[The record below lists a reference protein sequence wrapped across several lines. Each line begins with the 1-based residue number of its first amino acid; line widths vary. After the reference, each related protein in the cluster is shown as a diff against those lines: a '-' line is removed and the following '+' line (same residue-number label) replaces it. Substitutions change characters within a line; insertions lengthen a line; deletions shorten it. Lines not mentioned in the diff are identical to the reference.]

1 MQAELQKLKL
11 TIAYDGSAYHGWQI
25 QPNGITIQETL
36 QQVLATMTGES
47 LTVYGSGRTD
57 AGVHAWGQ
65 VAHIKTGTTIPL
77 NGLWRGLN
85 ALLPDDIVIRSV
97 EAMADDFHARKSAKA
112 KTYLYCLD
120 NGSQPNPLTRLY
132 SWHIRKTLDIAAIS
146 RAADLLQG
154 AHDFLSFKA
163 ADGET
168 VTSVRTINKI
178 RTWKRGNYLFIMI
191 KANGFLKN
199 MVRIIVGTLVEI
211 GAGKRDWQSLATVL
225 AARDRRMAGVTAPSK
240 GLVLRTVYYSSSQPP
255 RIIRTSGT

>member
-25 QPNGITIQETL
+25 QPNGITVQETL
-36 QQVLATMTGES
+36 QQALATMTGES

-65 VAHIKTGTTIPL
+65 VAHINTSTTIPL

-97 EAMADDFHARKSAKA
+97 ETVTADFHARKSAKA
-112 KTYLYCLD
+112 KTYLYCID
-120 NGSQPNPLTRLY
+120 NGPQPNPLTRLY
-132 SWHIRKTLDIAAIS
+132 SWNIRKNLDISTIYK
-146 RAADLLQG
+146 AADLLQG
-154 AHDFLSFKA
+154 THDFISFKA

-168 VTSVRTINKI
+168 ATSVRTINKI
-178 RTWKRGNYLFIMI
+178 RIWKRGSYLFIMI

-211 GAGKRDWQSLATVL
+211 GAGKRDWQSLAAIL
-225 AARDRRMAGVTAPSK
+225 AARDRKMAGITAPGK
-240 GLVLRTVYYSSSQPP
+240 GLMLRTVYY
-255 RIIRTSGT
+255 

>member
-1 MQAELQKLKL
+1 VQAELQKLKL

-25 QPNGITIQETL
+25 QPNGITVQETL
-36 QQVLATMTGES
+36 QQALATMTGES

-65 VAHIKTGTTIPL
+65 VAHINTSTTIPL

-97 EAMADDFHARKSAKA
+97 ETVTADFHARKSAKA
-112 KTYLYCLD
+112 KTYLYCID
-120 NGSQPNPLTRLY
+120 NGPQPNPLTRLY
-132 SWHIRKTLDIAAIS
+132 SWNIRKALDISAIS

-154 AHDFLSFKA
+154 THDFLSFKA

-168 VTSVRTINKI
+168 VTSVRTINNI
-178 RTWKRGNYLFIMI
+178 RVWKRGRYLFIVI

-199 MVRIIVGTLVEI
+199 MVRVIVGTLVEI
-211 GAGKRDWQSLATVL
+211 GAGKREWQSLAAIL
-225 AARDRRMAGVTAPSK
+225 AARDRKMAGITAPGK
-240 GLVLRTVYYSSSQPP
+240 GLVLKRVYY
-255 RIIRTSGT
+255 

>member
-1 MQAELQKLKL
+1 MPAESQKLKL
-11 TIAYDGSAYHGWQI
+11 IIAYDGSAYHGWQI
-25 QPNGITIQETL
+25 QPNGITVQQTL

-65 VAHIKTGTTIPL
+65 AAHIQTTTTIPL
-77 NGLWRGLN
+77 PGLWRGLN
-85 ALLPDDIVIRSV
+85 ALLPDDIVIRSIEPV
-97 EAMADDFHARKSAKA
+97 AADFHARKSARA

-132 SWHIRKTLDIAAIS
+132 SWHIRRPLDISAMS

-154 AHDFLSFKA
+154 SHDFLSFKA

-168 VTSVRTINKI
+168 VTSVRTLYNI
-178 RTWKRGNYLFIMI
+178 RLTKHGQYLLVMV

-199 MVRIIVGTLVEI
+199 MVRVIVGTLVEI
-211 GAGKRDWQSLATVL
+211 GTGKRYWQSMGDIL
-225 AARDRRMAGVTAPSK
+225 AARDRRMAGITAPAK
-240 GLVLRTVYYSSSQPP
+240 GLMLRTVYYSSSLW
-255 RIIRTSGT
+255 

>member
-1 MQAELQKLKL
+1 VQAELQKLKL

-25 QPNGITIQETL
+25 QPNGITVQEAL
-36 QQVLATMTGES
+36 QQALATMTGES

-65 VAHIKTGTTIPL
+65 VAHINTSTTIPL

-97 EAMADDFHARKSAKA
+97 ETVTADFHARKSAKA
-112 KTYLYCLD
+112 KTYLYCID
-120 NGSQPNPLTRLY
+120 NGPQPNPLTRLY
-132 SWHIRKTLDIAAIS
+132 SWNIRKTLDISTIYK
-146 RAADLLQG
+146 AADLLQG
-154 AHDFLSFKA
+154 THDFISFKA

-168 VTSVRTINKI
+168 ATSVRTIKKI
-178 RTWKRGNYLFIMI
+178 RIWKRGSYLFIMI

-211 GAGKRDWQSLATVL
+211 GAGKRDWQSLAAIL
-225 AARDRRMAGVTAPSK
+225 AARDRKMAGITAPGK
-240 GLVLRTVYYSSSQPP
+240 GLMLRTVYY
-255 RIIRTSGT
+255 

>member
-1 MQAELQKLKL
+1 VQAELQKLKL

-25 QPNGITIQETL
+25 QPNGITVQETL
-36 QQVLATMTGES
+36 QQALATMTGES

-65 VAHIKTGTTIPL
+65 VAHINTSTTIPL

-97 EAMADDFHARKSAKA
+97 ETVTADFHARKSAKA
-112 KTYLYCLD
+112 KTYLYCID
-120 NGSQPNPLTRLY
+120 NGPQPNPLTRLY
-132 SWHIRKTLDIAAIS
+132 SWNIRKNLDISTIYK
-146 RAADLLQG
+146 AADLLQG
-154 AHDFLSFKA
+154 THDFISFKA

-168 VTSVRTINKI
+168 ATSVRTIKKI
-178 RTWKRGNYLFIMI
+178 RIWKRGSYLFIMI

-211 GAGKRDWQSLATVL
+211 GAGKRDWQSLAAIL
-225 AARDRRMAGVTAPSK
+225 AARDRKMAGITAPGK
-240 GLVLRTVYYSSSQPP
+240 GLMLRTVYY
-255 RIIRTSGT
+255 

>member
-11 TIAYDGSAYHGWQI
+11 TIAYDGSDYHGWQI
-25 QPNGITIQETL
+25 QPNGITVQETL
-36 QQVLATMTGES
+36 QQALATMTGES

-65 VAHIKTGTTIPL
+65 VAHIKTSTTIPL

-85 ALLPDDIVIRSV
+85 ALLPDDIVIRSL
-97 EAMADDFHARKSAKA
+97 EAVPDEFHARKSAKA

-120 NGSQPNPLTRLY
+120 NGPQPNPLTRLY
-132 SWHIRKTLDIAAIS
+132 SWNIRKTLDISAIS
-146 RAADLLQG
+146 KAADLLQG
-154 AHDFLSFKA
+154 THDFLSFKA

-168 VTSVRTINKI
+168 ATSIRSMNNVRVFMHGRYIYI
-178 RTWKRGNYLFIMI
+178 LL

-211 GAGKRDWQSLATVL
+211 GAGKRDWQSLAAIL
-225 AARDRRMAGVTAPSK
+225 AARDRKMAGITAPGK
-240 GLVLRTVYYSSSQPP
+240 GLVLRTVYY
-255 RIIRTSGT
+255 

>member
-1 MQAELQKLKL
+1 MQAEIQKLKL

-25 QPNGITIQETL
+25 QPNGITVQETL
-36 QQVLATMTGES
+36 QKAIATMTGVPH
-47 LTVYGSGRTD
+47 TVYGSGRTD

-65 VAHIKTGTTIPL
+65 VAHINTCTTIPL

-85 ALLPDDIVIRSV
+85 ALLPDDIVIRFIETVSG
-97 EAMADDFHARKSAKA
+97 DFHARKSAKT

-120 NGSQPNPLTRLY
+120 NGPQPNPLTRLY
-132 SWHIRKTLDIAAIS
+132 SWHVRRKPLDIAAIS

-154 AHDFLSFKA
+154 THDFLSFKA

-178 RTWKRGNYLFIMI
+178 RISKHGQYLLIMI

-211 GAGKRDWQSLATVL
+211 GTGKREWQSMGAILAV
-225 AARDRRMAGVTAPSK
+225 RDRKMAGITAPGK
-240 GLVLRTVYYSSSQPP
+240 GLVLRTVYY
-255 RIIRTSGT
+255 

>member
-1 MQAELQKLKL
+1 MQNELQKLKL

-25 QPNGITIQETL
+25 QPNGITVQETL
-36 QQVLATMTGES
+36 QQALATMTGES

-65 VAHIKTGTTIPL
+65 VAHINTSTTIPL

-97 EAMADDFHARKSAKA
+97 EAVTDEFHARKSAKA
-112 KTYLYCLD
+112 KTYLYCID
-120 NGSQPNPLTRLY
+120 NGPQPNPLTRLY
-132 SWHIRKTLDIAAIS
+132 FWNIRKTLDISAIS
-146 RAADLLQG
+146 RAADLLRG
-154 AHDFLSFKA
+154 THDFISFKA

-168 VTSVRTINKI
+168 ATSIRSMNNVRVFMHGRYIYI
-178 RTWKRGNYLFIMI
+178 LL

-211 GAGKRDWQSLATVL
+211 GAGKRDWQSLAAIL
-225 AARDRRMAGVTAPSK
+225 AARDRKMAGITAPGK
-240 GLVLRTVYYSSSQPP
+240 GLVLRTVYY
-255 RIIRTSGT
+255 